1 MKTKPRLGRGI
12 DALFGDSIQEDS
24 SQISDLSIDE
34 VYPNPIQPR
43 KFMDDAKIAEL
54 SESIKNNGLIS
65 PIIVRRI
72 NSKYEIIAGER
83 RYHACK
89 RAGIEKIPSI
99 IKEISDEEAFKIS
112 LIENLQREDLNPM
125 EEAEAYHTLKRQFN
139 LTHQEIA
146 DAVVKDRSTITNALR
161 LVNLPE
167 EVKLALREGTITSG
181 HARAILMAESIL
193 EKRALLEKI
202 IRQELS
208 VRDTEHLASN
218 ARKVKLPH
226 KKADQHLDNL
236 SSILSERFSTK
247 VICTW
252 GKRTGKI
259 VINVSSK
266 EDLRRI
272 VEELSRH
279 ETPI

>member
-272 VEELSRH
+272 VEELSRY